1 MSDTFKLVQEAI
13 AKLGYK
19 VLEDDGETIT
29 VFYQLNVIHI
39 IPDGEDGC
47 FATAFAPVDE
57 KVSIE
62 NRGEVL
68 EKCNKLT
75 SQVKSMKFC
84 IFEDDVLASSEFY
97 YRNQSEAKFQVKT
110 ALNQLAAAKAL
121 YNHNKNITN

>member
-1 MSDTFKLVQEAI
+1 MNKTYQLIQNTIDN
-13 AKLGYK
+13 LGYK
-19 VLEDDGETIT
+19 ILDDDGETIT

-39 IPDGEDGC
+39 IPDEEDGC
-47 FATAFAPVDE
+47 FATAFVPVDE
-57 KVSIE
+57 KVTIE

-97 YRNQSEAKFQVKT
+97 FRNQSEARFQLKT

-121 YNHNKNITN
+121 YNHNKA